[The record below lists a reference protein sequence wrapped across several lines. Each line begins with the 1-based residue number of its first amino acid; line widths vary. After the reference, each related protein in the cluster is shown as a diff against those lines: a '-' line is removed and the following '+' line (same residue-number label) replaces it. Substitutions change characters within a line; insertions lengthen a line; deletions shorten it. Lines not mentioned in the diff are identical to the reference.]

1 MIYDAVEN
9 FLIVIGFVLTMAIGL
24 TIVCRD
30 YRHFHGL
37 NSRDDANILQ
47 ALFDR
52 FYFILVTISTI
63 GYGDIYPL
71 TNRAKISVVVIISL
85 VIVSILNMFSN
96 VVDGYNK
103 YVKKKTFKRT
113 VTREKIKTHYY
124 YRVIRS
130 VSPSTSGLRV
140 DVCIQLVACHI
151 VFFRTIAIDVVR

>member
-1 MIYDAVEN
+1 MIYDAIEN

-37 NSRDDANILQ
+37 NRRDDANILQ

-52 FYFILVTISTI
+52 FYFILLTISTI

-85 VIVSILNMFSN
+85 VIVTILNMFSN
-96 VVDGYNK
+96 IVDGYNK
-103 YVKKKTFKRT
+103 YVKNI
-113 VTREKIKTHYY
+113 VSNLAN
-124 YRVIRS
+124 S
-130 VSPSTSGLRV
+130 VRRPS
-140 DVCIQLVACHI
+140 
-151 VFFRTIAIDVVR
+151 